1 MNDANKQTLKYSAK
15 NISPQLLDEIQAAF
29 SLIRSYGSI
38 EIYVQNSVV
47 TQITV
52 RNIKKT
58 SVGIPGVNK
67 E

>member
-1 MNDANKQTLKYSAK
+1 MDTQKIKLETQKM
-15 NISPQLLDEIQAAF
+15 SPQLLSEIEAALH
-29 SLIRSYGSI
+29 LIRNYGSI

-58 SVGIPGVNK
+58 QVGLSGS
-67 E
+67 

>member
-1 MNDANKQTLKYSAK
+1 MTQAYISGTAK
-15 NISPQLLDEIQAAF
+15 VKLSTQKITPQLLSELEAA
-29 SLIRSYGSI
+29 LHLVRNYGSI

-58 SVGIPGVNK
+58 QVGLHV